1 MGVRR
6 EVERWMNT
14 TSVEVTLL
22 VLIVVSVV
30 LTVLEVVVAGPLQRA
45 LMRMGDALTALFAVE
60 LLLRFWTA
68 RKKARFFERYWL
80 DILSVLPL
88 VRPLRF
94 LRVLRVLRLFRAG
107 MLFNRRVARVQL
119 AGRTG
124 AELMGLFLATV
135 VLVVMSAMVLTVVEG
150 EGNADFAHFD
160 GSLWFAAYSL
170 VGGEPI
176 GGTPHTP
183 VGRWT
188 TLILMLGGLTLFGV
202 FVGTVSAGMVAGLSR
217 RLEVHELDIDEL
229 IDHVLVCGW
238 NQSAPTVLREL
249 FGANAPP
256 GRAVVLVT
264 EKAVPDQDLPQ
275 EVPADLLY
283 QYIGDYTRVDVLEA
297 VNLARADQVVLLAD
311 ELIPRSAQDCDARTV
326 LAALTVERMKPTVYT
341 VAMLHSRQNEELLR
355 LSGVEE
361 IVVGDF
367 FSGMI
372 VGSVSRN
379 RGLVQVLDEI
389 LTGNRGNSFHTSVVP
404 RALAGRTVRELH
416 AHLLDGHR
424 AVLVSV
430 ELDGRVTVNPPLD
443 RVLAGG
449 ERMVVLCDREVGA

>member
-1 MGVRR
+1 MNSTA
-6 EVERWMNT
+6 VEL
-14 TSVEVTLL
+14 TLL
-22 VLIVVSVV
+22 VMIVVSVV
-30 LTVLEVVVAGPLQRA
+30 LTVLEVVVVERLRPPLM
-45 LMRMGDALTALFAVE
+45 LMGDALTFLFAIE
-60 LLLRFWTA
+60 LTLRFWTA
-68 RKKARFFERYWL
+68 RKKTRFFERYWI

-107 MLFNRRVARVQL
+107 MLFNRRIARVNL
-119 AGRTG
+119 AKRAG
-124 AELMGLFLATV
+124 AELLGLSVATV
-135 VLVVMSAMVLTVVEG
+135 VLVVMCAMVLTIVEG
-150 EGNADFAHFD
+150 EGNPDFARFD
-160 GSLWFAAYSL
+160 GSMWFAAYSL
-170 VGGEPI
+170 IGGEPI

-238 NQSAPTVLREL
+238 NQAAPTVLREL
-249 FGANAPP
+249 LGANAPSD
-256 GRAVVLVT
+256 RCVVLVT
-264 EKAVPDQDLPQ
+264 ERPVPEEDLPP
-275 EVPADLLY
+275 ELPAERLY
-283 QYIGDYTRVDVLEA
+283 RHIGDYTRVDVLEA
-297 VNLARADQVVLLAD
+297 VNLERADQVVLLAD

-326 LAALTVERMKPTVYT
+326 LAALTVERMKPTAYT
-341 VAMLHSRQNEELLR
+341 VAMLHSRQNVELLR
-355 LSGVEE
+355 MSGVEE

-367 FSGMI
+367 YSGMI

-389 LTGNRGNSFHTSVVP
+389 LTGQHGNSFHTWEVP
-404 RALAGRTVRELH
+404 AEMGGHTVRDLH
-416 AHLLDGHR
+416 RHLLENSR

-430 ELDGRVTVNPPLD
+430 ELDGQVTVNPPLE
-443 RVLAGG
+443 RSLRGG
-449 ERMVVLCDREVGA
+449 ERMVVLSGEES

>member
-6 EVERWMNT
+6 EVERWMNST
-14 TSVEVTLL
+14 GVELTLL

-30 LTVLEVVVAGPLQRA
+30 LTVLEVVVAEPLQGW
-45 LMRMGDALTALFAVE
+45 LMRLGDALTALFALE
-60 LLLRFWTA
+60 LALRFWTA
-68 RKKARFFERYWL
+68 RKKARFFERYWI
-80 DILSVLPL
+80 DIVAVLPL

-107 MLFNRRVARVQL
+107 MLFNRRIARVQL

-124 AELMGLFLATV
+124 AELMGLSLATA
-135 VLVVMSAMVLTVVEG
+135 VLVVMSAMVLTIVEA
-150 EGNADFAHFD
+150 ENPDFAHFD
-160 GSLWFAAYSL
+160 GSMWFAAYSL

-176 GGTPHTP
+176 GGTPTTS

-238 NQSAPTVLREL
+238 NQAAPTVLREL
-249 FGANAPP
+249 FGANAPR
-256 GRAVVLVT
+256 GRAVVVVT
-264 EKAVPDQDLPQ
+264 EKAVPPEDLPS
-275 EVPADLLY
+275 ELPADLLY
-283 QYIGDYTRVDVLEA
+283 QHIGDYTRVDVLEA
-297 VNLARADQVVLLAD
+297 VSLERASQVVLLAD

-355 LSGVEE
+355 MSGVEE

-404 RALAGRTVRELH
+404 AALAGKTVRDLH
-416 AHLLDGHR
+416 DHLLDQHQ

-430 ELDGRVTVNPPLD
+430 ELDGRVKVNPPLD
-443 RVLAGG
+443 RALRGG
-449 ERMVVLCDREVGA
+449 ERMVVLSGGTLT

>member
-1 MGVRR
+1 LGLRR
-6 EVERWMNT
+6 RVERGMNST
-14 TSVEVTLL
+14 GVEVTLL

-30 LTVLEVVVAGPLQRA
+30 LTVLEVVVAEPLRSM
-45 LMRMGDALTALFAVE
+45 LMRLGDVLTALFAIE
-60 LLLRFWTA
+60 LTLRFWTA
-68 RKKARFFERYWL
+68 RKKARFFERYWV

-107 MLFNRRVARVQL
+107 MLFNRRIARVNL

-124 AELMGLFLATV
+124 VELMGISVATV
-135 VLVVMSAMVLTVVEG
+135 VLVVMCAMVLTIVEG
-150 EGNADFAHFD
+150 DANPDFAHFD
-160 GSLWFAAYSL
+160 GSMWFAAYSL
-170 VGGEPI
+170 IGGEPI
-176 GGTPHTP
+176 GGTPHTS

-188 TLILMLGGLTLFGV
+188 TLILMLGGLSLFGV

-238 NQSAPTVLREL
+238 NQAAPTVLREL
-249 FGANAPP
+249 FGARAPS

-264 EKAVPDQDLPQ
+264 EKAVPEEDLPH
-275 EVPADLLY
+275 EIPAELLY
-283 QYIGDYTRVDVLEA
+283 RHIGDYTRVDVLEA
-297 VNLARADQVVLLAD
+297 VNLDGASQVVLLAD

-326 LAALTVERMKPTVYT
+326 LAGLTVERMKPTVYT

-355 LSGVEE
+355 MAGVEE

-389 LTGNRGNSFHTSVVP
+389 LTGNRGNSFHTWEVP
-404 RALAGRTVRELH
+404 MALAGQTVRDLH
-416 AHLLDGHR
+416 DRMLEQHR

-430 ELDGRVTVNPPLD
+430 ELDGQVQVNPPLE
-443 RVLAGG
+443 RVLIGG
-449 ERMVVLCDREVGA
+449 ERMVVLSGESQQ